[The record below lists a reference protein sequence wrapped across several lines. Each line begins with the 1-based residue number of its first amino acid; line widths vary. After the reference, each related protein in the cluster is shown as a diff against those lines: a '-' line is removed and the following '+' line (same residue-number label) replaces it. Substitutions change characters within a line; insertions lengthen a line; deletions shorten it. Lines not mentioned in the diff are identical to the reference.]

1 MQEGGDPSALALA
14 GQAAAVVAVLG
25 LALAWLAAA
34 PASPYSA
41 VPEVVL
47 ARKVTVA
54 VFWKARSGARRG
66 ALGAARVL

>member
-1 MQEGGDPSALALA
+1 
-14 GQAAAVVAVLG
+14 VVAVLG
-25 LALAWLAAA
+25 LVLAWLAAA

-54 VFWKARSGARRG
+54 VFWKARKPPRRPAPKRRAR
-66 ALGAARVL
+66 L

>member
-1 MQEGGDPSALALA
+1 M
-14 GQAAAVVAVLG
+14 VAVLG

-54 VFWKARSGARRG
+54 VFWKARAPP
-66 ALGAARVL
+66 